1 MTYSVMQDLYW
12 GNLVP
17 WERGRPQDP
26 SYAPITQKA
35 SEINEHFKDILSS
48 EEYKRF
54 EEMEDLETG
63 RRNMEEIQLFE
74 YAFRMGVLMMID
86 VLNFSGK
93 KNCKPQKRITQG
105 EKGLPQDSPFS
116 LCRFG
121 QVP

>member
-1 MTYSVMQDLYW
+1 MKGFHKMTYSVMQNLYW

-35 SEINEHFKDILSS
+35 SEINKHFKDILSP

-54 EEMEDLETG
+54 EEMEDLETE
-63 RRNMEEIQLFE
+63 RKNMEEIQLFE

-86 VLNFSGK
+86 VFNFTE
-93 KNCKPQKRITQG
+93 KRIANRK
-105 EKGLPQDSPFS
+105 EE
-116 LCRFG
+116 
-121 QVP
+121 